1 MVLNLNGKCVIKRVY
16 GRYHG
21 AVFLASLV
29 ARLGTANMFVPQIS
43 EYLRHN
49 IFSPQCRGS
58 GGTASGG
65 PGRKICESSSE
76 EFWSLRGLR
85 LSRVFW
91 ATALRT
97 PR

>member
-1 MVLNLNGKCVIKRVY
+1 MVLNLNGKCVIKRVH

-29 ARLGTANMFVPQIS
+29 ARPGTANMFVLQIS

-49 IFSPQCRGS
+49 IFTPQCRGS
-58 GGTASGG
+58 GGTTSGG
-65 PGRKICESSSE
+65 PGGKICESLAE
-76 EFWSLRGLR
+76 GFRSLRGLR

-91 ATALRT
+91 ATALRR